1 VKSKAAIG
9 PPAGERSETNSTLIR
24 KPFAFAEGIQA
35 RGATMKLP
43 RRQFLRLAA
52 AATTLPTVS
61 RIALA
66 VDYPTRPVHLVV
78 GYPPGLAPDII
89 ARLVGAPLSERLG
102 QPVVI
107 DNRPGAGSNIGT
119 EMVAT
124 ASPDGYTLL
133 LVTSTNAFNATIYDN
148 LTFNFIRDI
157 APVAS
162 IDLAP
167 FVMAVNPAV
176 PARTVS
182 EFIAYVKANP
192 SKIHMASAGVG
203 TAPHVFG
210 ELFKMMT
217 GVDLVHVPYRSNFY
231 PDLLSG
237 QVQVV
242 FATVTS
248 SIGYI
253 RAGQLRVL
261 GVTTATQVEALP
273 DVPPIAES
281 VPGFEATGWH
291 GIGAPNRT
299 STEIIEKL
307 NKEINAVVADPKMQ
321 TSLVGIGLTP
331 MSTPPAAFGKFI
343 ADETAKW
350 GKVVKFA
357 GINPV

>member
-1 VKSKAAIG
+1 
-9 PPAGERSETNSTLIR
+9 
-24 KPFAFAEGIQA
+24 
-35 RGATMKLP
+35 MKLP
-43 RRQFLRLAA
+43 RRQFLHLGAA
-52 AATTLPTVS
+52 AATLPAVS
-61 RIALA
+61 SIARA

-119 EMVAT
+119 EVVAT
-124 ASPDGYTLL
+124 ARPDGYTLL

-157 APVAS
+157 APVAY

-167 FVMAVNPAV
+167 FILVVHPAV
-176 PARTVS
+176 PATTVS
-182 EFIAYVKANP
+182 EFIAYAKANP
-192 SKIHMASAGVG
+192 GKIHMASPGVG
-203 TAPHVFG
+203 TPPHIFG
-210 ELFKMMT
+210 EMFKMMT
-217 GVDLVHVPYRSNFY
+217 GVDLVHVPYRSSFY
-231 PDLLSG
+231 PDLLGG
-237 QVQVV
+237 QVQVI

-253 RAGQLRVL
+253 KAGQLRVL
-261 GVTTATQVEALP
+261 GVTTATRVEALP

-281 VPGFEATGWH
+281 VPGYEASGWH

-321 TSLVGIGLTP
+321 TSLAGIGLTP
-331 MSTPPAAFGKFI
+331 MSATPAEFGKFI

>member
-1 VKSKAAIG
+1 
-9 PPAGERSETNSTLIR
+9 
-24 KPFAFAEGIQA
+24 
-35 RGATMKLP
+35 MKLP
-43 RRQFLRLAA
+43 RRQFLHLAA
-52 AATTLPTVS
+52 AAATLPAVS
-61 RIALA
+61 NIALA

-78 GYPPGLAPDII
+78 GFPPGLAPDII
-89 ARLVGAPLSERLG
+89 ARLVGAPLSQRLG
-102 QPVVI
+102 KPVVI
-107 DNRPGAGSNIGT
+107 DNRPGAASNIGT
-119 EMVAT
+119 EIVAT
-124 ASPDGYTLL
+124 AAPDGYTLL
-133 LVTSTNAFNATIYDN
+133 QVTSTNAFNATIYGN

-157 APVAS
+157 APVAC

-182 EFIAYVKANP
+182 EFIAYAKANP
-192 SKIHMASAGVG
+192 SKIHMASPGAG

-210 ELFKMMT
+210 ELFNMMT
-217 GVDLVHVPYRSNFY
+217 GVDLVHVPYRSNYY

-237 QVQVV
+237 QVQVI
-242 FATVTS
+242 FAAVTS

-253 RAGQLRVL
+253 KAGQLRVL
-261 GVTTATQVEALP
+261 GVTTATHVEALP

-281 VPGFEATGWH
+281 VPGYEASGWH

-307 NKEINAVVADPKMQ
+307 NKEINAVVADSKMQ
-321 TSLVGIGLTP
+321 ASLAGIGLTP
-331 MSTPPAAFGKFI
+331 LSTTPAEFGKFI

-350 GKVVKFA
+350 AKVVKFA

>member
-1 VKSKAAIG
+1 
-9 PPAGERSETNSTLIR
+9 
-24 KPFAFAEGIQA
+24 
-35 RGATMKLP
+35 MKLP
-43 RRQFLRLAA
+43 RRQFLHLAA
-52 AATTLPTVS
+52 VAATLPAVS
-61 RIALA
+61 SIALA
-66 VDYPTRPVHLVV
+66 VNYPTRPVHLVV
-78 GYPPGLAPDII
+78 GFPPGLAPDII

-102 QPVVI
+102 RPVVI
-107 DNRPGAGSNIGT
+107 DNRPGAGSNLGT
-119 EMVAT
+119 EFVAT
-124 ASPDGYTLL
+124 AAPDGHTLL

-148 LTFNFIRDI
+148 LIFNFIRDI
-157 APVAS
+157 APVAY
-162 IDLAP
+162 IDFAP
-167 FVMAVNPAV
+167 FVMVVSPAV

-182 EFIAYVKANP
+182 EFIAYAKANP

-210 ELFKMMT
+210 ELFNMMT
-217 GVDLVHVPYRSNFY
+217 GANLIHVPYRSSYF

-237 QVQVV
+237 QVQVT
-242 FATVTS
+242 FNAVTS

-253 RAGQLRVL
+253 KAGQLRAL
-261 GVTTATQVEALP
+261 GVTTATHVEALP

-281 VPGFEATGWH
+281 VPGYEASGWH

-321 TSLVGIGLTP
+321 ASLVGIGVTP
-331 MSTPPAAFGKFI
+331 MSTTPAEFGKFI
-343 ADETAKW
+343 ADETTKW

>member
-1 VKSKAAIG
+1 
-9 PPAGERSETNSTLIR
+9 
-24 KPFAFAEGIQA
+24 
-35 RGATMKLP
+35 MKLP
-43 RRQFLRLAA
+43 RRQFLHLAA
-52 AATTLPTVS
+52 AAATLPAVS
-61 RIALA
+61 NIALA
-66 VDYPTRPVHLVV
+66 VNYPTRPVHLVV
-78 GYPPGLAPDII
+78 GYPPGLAPDIV

-102 QPVVI
+102 RPVVI
-107 DNRPGAGSNIGT
+107 DNRPGAGGNLGT
-119 EMVAT
+119 EFVAT
-124 ASPDGYTLL
+124 ASPDGHTLL
-133 LVTSTNAFNATIYDN
+133 FVTSTNAFNATIYDN

-157 APVAS
+157 APVAY
-162 IDLAP
+162 IDFAP
-167 FVMAVNPAV
+167 FVMVVNPAV

-182 EFIAYVKANP
+182 EFIAYAKANP
-192 SKIHMASAGVG
+192 SKVHMASAGVG

-217 GVDLVHVPYRSNFY
+217 GVDLVHVPYRSSYF

-237 QVQVV
+237 QVQVI
-242 FATVTS
+242 FNAVTS

-253 RAGQLRVL
+253 KAGQLRAL
-261 GVTTATQVEALP
+261 GVTTATHVEALP

-281 VPGFEATGWH
+281 VPGYEASGWH

-321 TSLVGIGLTP
+321 ASLVGIGVTP
-331 MSTPPAAFGKFI
+331 MSTTPAEFGKFV

-350 GKVVKFA
+350 AKVVKFA

>member
-1 VKSKAAIG
+1 V
-9 PPAGERSETNSTLIR
+9 
-24 KPFAFAEGIQA
+24 
-35 RGATMKLP
+35 RGGNAMKLP
-43 RRQFLRLAA
+43 RRQFLHLAA
-52 AATTLPTVS
+52 AAATLPAVS
-61 RIALA
+61 SIAQA
-66 VDYPTRPVHLVV
+66 VDYPTRPVRLVV

-89 ARLVGAPLSERLG
+89 ARLIGAPLSERLG
-102 QPVVI
+102 QPIVI

-119 EMVAT
+119 EIVAT
-124 ASPDGYTLL
+124 APPDGYTLIQ
-133 LVTSTNAFNATIYDN
+133 VTSTNAFNATIYDN

-162 IDLAP
+162 IALGP
-167 FVMAVNPAV
+167 FILVVNPAV
-176 PARTVS
+176 PAKTIP
-182 EFIAYVKANP
+182 EFIAHAKANP

-203 TAPHVFG
+203 TAPHIFG
-210 ELFKMMT
+210 ELFNMMT
-217 GVDLVHVPYRSNFY
+217 GVDLVHVPYRSSYY
-231 PDLLSG
+231 PDLLGG

-253 RAGQLRVL
+253 KAGQLRAL
-261 GVTTATQVEALP
+261 GVTTATRAEALP

-281 VPGFEATGWH
+281 VPGYEASGWW
-291 GIGAPNRT
+291 GIGAPART

-307 NKEINAVVADPKMQ
+307 HKEVNAVVADPKMQ
-321 TSLVGIGLTP
+321 ASLVGVGVTP
-331 MSTPPAAFGKFI
+331 MSATPAEFGKFI

>member
-1 VKSKAAIG
+1 
-9 PPAGERSETNSTLIR
+9 
-24 KPFAFAEGIQA
+24 
-35 RGATMKLP
+35 MKLH
-43 RRQFLRLAA
+43 RRQFLHLAA
-52 AATTLPTVS
+52 AAATLPAVS
-61 RIALA
+61 SIALA
-66 VDYPTRPVHLVV
+66 VNYPTRPVHLVV
-78 GYPPGLAPDII
+78 GFPPGLAPDII

-102 QPVVI
+102 QPVIV

-119 EMVAT
+119 EIVAT

-133 LVTSTNAFNATIYDN
+133 LVASTVAYNATIYDN
-148 LTFNFIRDI
+148 LTFNFVRDV
-157 APVAS
+157 APVAC

-167 FVMAVNPAV
+167 FVMAVNPAI

-182 EFIAYVKANP
+182 EFIAYAKANP
-192 SKIHMASAGVG
+192 SKIHMASPGVG
-203 TAPHVFG
+203 TPPHVFG
-210 ELFKMMT
+210 ELFNMMT
-217 GVDLVHVPYRSNFY
+217 GTDLVHVPYRSNFY

-237 QVQVV
+237 QVQVI

-253 RAGQLRVL
+253 KAGQLRVL
-261 GVTTATQVEALP
+261 GVTTATRVEALP

-281 VPGFEATGWH
+281 VPGYEASGWH

-307 NKEINAVVADPKMQ
+307 NKEINAVVADPKIQ
-321 TSLVGIGLTP
+321 ASLVGIGDAP
-331 MSTPPAAFGKFI
+331 MSTTPAEFGKFI

-350 GKVVKFA
+350 AKVVKFA

>member
-1 VKSKAAIG
+1 
-9 PPAGERSETNSTLIR
+9 
-24 KPFAFAEGIQA
+24 
-35 RGATMKLP
+35 MKLP
-43 RRQFLRLAA
+43 RRQFLHLAA
-52 AATTLPTVS
+52 AAATLPAAS
-61 RIALA
+61 SIALA

-78 GYPPGLAPDII
+78 GYPPGLAPDIV

-119 EMVAT
+119 EIVAT
-124 ASPDGYTLL
+124 ARPDGYTLL

-157 APVAS
+157 APVAC

-167 FVMAVNPAV
+167 FIMVVNPAV
-176 PARTVS
+176 PARTVP
-182 EFIAYVKANP
+182 EFIAYAKANP

-203 TAPHVFG
+203 TAPHIFG
-210 ELFKMMT
+210 ELFNMMA

-231 PDLLSG
+231 PDLLGG

-242 FATVTS
+242 FATVAS

-261 GVTTATQVEALP
+261 GVTTATHVEALP
-273 DVPPIAES
+273 DAPPIAES
-281 VPGFEATGWH
+281 VPGYEASGWH
-291 GIGAPNRT
+291 GIGVPNRT
-299 STEIIEKL
+299 SLEIIDKL

-321 TSLVGIGLTP
+321 TSLVDIGLTP
-331 MSTPPAAFGKFI
+331 TSTPPAEFGKFI

-357 GINPV
+357 GISPV

>member
-1 VKSKAAIG
+1 
-9 PPAGERSETNSTLIR
+9 
-24 KPFAFAEGIQA
+24 
-35 RGATMKLP
+35 MKLP
-43 RRQFLRLAA
+43 RRQFLHLAA
-52 AATTLPTVS
+52 AAATLPAVS
-61 RIALA
+61 SVALA

-78 GYPPGLAPDII
+78 GFPPGLAPDII

-102 QPVVI
+102 QPVII

-119 EMVAT
+119 EIVAT
-124 ASPDGYTLL
+124 ARPDGYTLL
-133 LVTSTNAFNATIYDN
+133 QVTSTNAVNATIYDN

-157 APVAS
+157 APVAF
-162 IDLAP
+162 IGLGA
-167 FVMAVNPAV
+167 FILVVNPAV
-176 PARTVS
+176 PAKTIP
-182 EFIAYVKANP
+182 EFIAYAKANP

-203 TAPHVFG
+203 TPPHVFG

-217 GVDLVHVPYRSNFY
+217 GVDLVHVPYRSSFY
-231 PDLLSG
+231 PDLLGG

-253 RAGQLRVL
+253 KAGQLRAL
-261 GVTTATQVEALP
+261 GVTTATHVEALP

-281 VPGFEATGWH
+281 VPGYDASGWH
-291 GIGAPNRT
+291 GIGASNGT
-299 STEIIEKL
+299 STEIIDKL

-321 TSLVGIGLTP
+321 TSLIGIGVTP
-331 MSTPPAAFGKFI
+331 MSTTPAEFGKFI

-357 GINPV
+357 GINPM